1 MPIIERLQ
9 ESYSTW
15 WANGCIVCTSVNN
28 KELLNCV
35 NPTDP
40 TLVDLIPQ
48 LPIIP
53 QLDHPPAFYEVE
65 AAIKGL
71 KNNKSAGPDGIP
83 ADVFKHQFIHRA
95 WTTGKLPQQW
105 KDATIVTVYKKK
117 GDRQVCGNS
126 RGISLLS
133 VAEKILARV
142 MLKRLLRKVVE
153 SSYPSLNVVFAVD
166 AVPLIWS
173 LLPGCSKKNAANKVV
188 TCTSLSLFTNFSHNP
203 ARIS

>member
-1 MPIIERLQ
+1 MKSKDGTKVIKGH
-9 ESYSTW
+9 ESILSR
-15 WANGCIVCTSVNN
+15 WAEHL

-83 ADVFKHQFIHRA
+83 AEVFKHQFIHRA

-117 GDRQVCGNS
+117 GDRQVCGNC
-126 RGISLLS
+126 RGISLLT
-133 VAEKILARV
+133 
-142 MLKRLLRKVVE
+142 
-153 SSYPSLNVVFAVD
+153 D
-166 AVPLIWS
+166 VPVCL
-173 LLPGCSKKNAANKVV
+173 
-188 TCTSLSLFTNFSHNP
+188 
-203 ARIS
+203 